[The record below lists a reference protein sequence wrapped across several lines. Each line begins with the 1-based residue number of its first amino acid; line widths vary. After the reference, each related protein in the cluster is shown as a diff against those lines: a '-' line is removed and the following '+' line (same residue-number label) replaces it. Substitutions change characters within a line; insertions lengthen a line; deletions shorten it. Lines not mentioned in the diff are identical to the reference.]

1 MLDPYRIRTDF
12 PILSR
17 EVNGKPLVYLDST
30 ATTQKPT
37 AVLEAM
43 RKYYEHSNA
52 NVHRGTYTLA
62 QEATEAYEATRSKVA
77 RFIHAPSDSGVIFTR
92 NTTEAINLVAQAW
105 GRANLHAGDEIILT
119 EMEHHSNLIPW
130 QMVARERG
138 AVLKF
143 LHVMDDGTLDV
154 GEVDTLLSDRTKL
167 VGLVHVSNVLGTINP
182 VKEIA
187 KRAHAAGARIL
198 VDGAQSVP
206 HMPVDVKDIDCDF
219 FAFSG
224 HKMLGPTGIGVL
236 YGKPKI
242 LDAMP
247 PFLGGGEMI
256 REVQLDWSTYNDIPW
271 KFEAGTPNIGGA
283 IGLGAAIDYLDAVG
297 MGEVRAH
304 EERITA
310 KALAAL
316 RDIEGLEVFGPE
328 VRGGVVSFA
337 MRGVHPH
344 DIATILDQDGVEI
357 RAGHHCAQPLM
368 RRLNVVAT
376 ARASFYI
383 YNTES
388 EIEVLVESL
397 KKVKEVFA
405 RVS

>member
-1 MLDPYRIRTDF
+1 
-12 PILSR
+12 
-17 EVNGKPLVYLDST
+17 
-30 ATTQKPT
+30 
-37 AVLEAM
+37 
-43 RKYYEHSNA
+43 
-52 NVHRGTYTLA
+52 
-62 QEATEAYEATRSKVA
+62 
-77 RFIHAPSDSGVIFTR
+77 
-92 NTTEAINLVAQAW
+92 
-105 GRANLHAGDEIILT
+105 
-119 EMEHHSNLIPW
+119 
-130 QMVARERG
+130 
-138 AVLKF
+138 
-143 LHVMDDGTLDV
+143 
-154 GEVDTLLSDRTKL
+154 
-167 VGLVHVSNVLGTINP
+167 
-182 VKEIA
+182 
-187 KRAHAAGARIL
+187 
-198 VDGAQSVP
+198 
-206 HMPVDVKDIDCDF
+206 
-219 FAFSG
+219 
-224 HKMLGPTGIGVL
+224 
-236 YGKPKI
+236 
-242 LDAMP
+242 
-247 PFLGGGEMI
+247 MI

-337 MRGVHPH
+337 MRGAHPH